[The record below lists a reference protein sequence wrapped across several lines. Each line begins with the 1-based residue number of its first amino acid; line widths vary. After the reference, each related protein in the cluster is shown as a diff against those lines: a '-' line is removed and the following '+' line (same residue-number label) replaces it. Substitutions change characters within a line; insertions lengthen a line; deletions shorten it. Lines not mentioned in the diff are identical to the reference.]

1 LSVSLRVT
9 LFSLLYTEKIV
20 LCVFQVDR
28 ELSQIS
34 DSERVWIMKDTQELS
49 GVEWSTARE
58 G

>member
-1 LSVSLRVT
+1 MSLRVT